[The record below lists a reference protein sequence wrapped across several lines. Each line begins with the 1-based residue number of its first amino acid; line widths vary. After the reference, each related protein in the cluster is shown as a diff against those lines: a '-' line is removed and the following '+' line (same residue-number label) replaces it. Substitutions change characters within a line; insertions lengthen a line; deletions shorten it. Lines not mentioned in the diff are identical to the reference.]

1 MERGI
6 SPWDSTLAHQI
17 CDVDKRR
24 SEWGDDEMLK
34 RSGTYVTQSGDG
46 THGEQH
52 VAWFVQQ
59 PGSNKVAVDPY
70 SGDEGQ
76 SDDPLQSDGL

>member
-1 MERGI
+1 
-6 SPWDSTLAHQI
+6 
-17 CDVDKRR
+17 
-24 SEWGDDEMLK
+24 MLK

-70 SGDEGQ
+70 SGNEGQ